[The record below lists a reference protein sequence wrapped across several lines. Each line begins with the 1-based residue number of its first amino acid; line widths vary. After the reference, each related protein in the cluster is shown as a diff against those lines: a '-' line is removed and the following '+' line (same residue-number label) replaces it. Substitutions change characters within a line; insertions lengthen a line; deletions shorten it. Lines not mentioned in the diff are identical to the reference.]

1 MGDFSTG
8 DVLVKTNPFIF
19 YVDSEDKIET
29 GKKQDYPNPLRAIF
43 DDLAPLLFES
53 EPSTRYPQEFSGVK
67 GFDILT
73 DPLSALM
80 VSSAVPDPI
89 IGLTTQRRYRPT
101 VQGEMGLATH
111 MNLLVDRSSSM
122 GANSCVYGY
131 AKDGTPLGGVD
142 IATIASGL
150 MVAQCEIAK
159 DTFSVFEFDTSADVV
174 WEGPSGDH
182 KGYLDWIFS
191 EFISESRPFAPTGG
205 TTLWV
210 GLELM
215 YESLQNYDFDQT
227 VSVIIIDATLNKGE
241 WASALKEYDPK
252 LRALGPVFYIL
263 IGSSVGEMKKQLDKS
278 KNSLLEVLF
287 EMYKTDMSTF
297 ALSCSVLAGEDGNMK
312 ELAGSLIDIASMNQ
326 RKKNGEDDED
336 HTMTLAIDP
345 DEEEE
350 EED

>member
-8 DVLVKTNPFIF
+8 DVLVKNNPFIF
-19 YVDSEDKIET
+19 YIESEKRIET

-80 VSSAVPDPI
+80 VTSAVPDPV

-111 MNLLVDRSSSM
+111 MNLLVDASGSMSASSM
-122 GANSCVYGY
+122 VYGH

-142 IATIASGL
+142 VATIAAGL

-159 DTFSVFEFDTSADVV
+159 DTFSVFDFATAGQEGAV

-182 KGYLDWIFS
+182 KGFLDYIFADYT
-191 EFISESRPFAPTGG
+191 EETRPFAPRGG
-205 TTLWV
+205 TNLDA
-210 GLELM
+210 GLKM
-215 YESLQNYDFDQT
+215 VYESVESYDFDQT
-227 VSVIIIDATLNKGE
+227 VTCVIIDATNIDWK
-241 WASALKEYDPK
+241 SQISRYDDK
-252 LRALGPVFYIL
+252 LRGLGPLFYII
-263 IGSSVGEMKKQLDKS
+263 IGSSIGKLGK
-278 KNSLLEVLF
+278 LLSDARQNLEDVLF
-287 EMYKTDMSTF
+287 DMYKTDMSQF
-297 ALSCSVLAGEDGNMK
+297 ALDFGILVGEDGDIK
-312 ELAGSLIDIASMNQ
+312 EFAGKLIEIASMNQ
-326 RKKNGEDDED
+326 KKKIGEDDKD
-336 HTMTLAIDP
+336 NTMTLA
-345 DEEEE
+345 
-350 EED
+350 EDD